1 MAAEPSPGKEQA
13 LGRFLYDP
21 RLLSSYQPSSVSLRL
36 PRVTLEIREEGV
48 GARVVYAR
56 IPSTRPNIAYD
67 LVMLGTVEELRDALD
82 VRGT

>member
-13 LGRFLYDP
+13 LTTAS
-21 RLLSSYQPSSVSLRL
+21 RLNVMTQHPTVSVRRA
-36 PRVTLEIREEGV
+36 PRVTLEIREEGL

-56 IPSTRPNIAYD
+56 MPSTRPDIAYD
-67 LVMLGTVEELRDALD
+67 LVMLGTVEELREALD